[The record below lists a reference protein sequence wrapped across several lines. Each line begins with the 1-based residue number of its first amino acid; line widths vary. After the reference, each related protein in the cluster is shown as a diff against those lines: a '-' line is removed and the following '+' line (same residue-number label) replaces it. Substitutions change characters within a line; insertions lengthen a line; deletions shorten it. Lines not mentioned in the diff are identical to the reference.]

1 MKLKAL
7 GFMPSKADS
16 SLFYY
21 SDRKC
26 TMFVLVY
33 MEDIIVASSAQK
45 FTDRL
50 VKELNQQ
57 FTLKDLGDVH
67 YFLSIEVTRM
77 REGLLIDSG
86 KICEGH
92 FAPGK
97 HGEVQG
103 CEHSNGTFEK
113 LLITYGKSLGPKDT
127 TQYRSIIG
135 ALQYLNV
142 DMS

>member
-21 SDRKC
+21 SDRNC

-67 YFLSIEVTRM
+67 YFLGIEVTRM
-77 REGLLIDSG
+77 REGLLR
-86 KICEGH
+86 
-92 FAPGK
+92 
-97 HGEVQG
+97 
-103 CEHSNGTFEK
+103 
-113 LLITYGKSLGPKDT
+113 LRKD
-127 TQYRSIIG
+127 
-135 ALQYLNV
+135 
-142 DMS
+142 M